1 MLAAGCRSVQRHVQP
16 EHHQACVELFRFADT
31 GQQEVPE
38 GRARQGELG
47 GRAAGGTLVTD
58 KYAPAGTCTVL
69 SVPPPLGPQLLSTLL
84 GHISWLRVTWMIP
97 ALLNPPSA
105 CPALPMRDQVSKCH
119 MPTSVSHGS
128 DRAEGLIPDI
138 VWEKYLLKLG
148 STETVHGPCPTPP
161 PPPLIFTPARPCAH
175 KLCICQAP
183 PHTHTHTMLH
193 EYSVVPGPVAVGRP
207 GLGV

>member
-1 MLAAGCRSVQRHVQP
+1 M
-16 EHHQACVELFRFADT
+16 
-31 GQQEVPE
+31 
-38 GRARQGELG
+38 
-47 GRAAGGTLVTD
+47 TD
-58 KYAPAGTCTVL
+58 KHAPAGTCTVL

-84 GHISWLRVTWMIP
+84 CHISWLRVTWMIP

-148 STETVHGPCPTPP
+148 STETVHGPCPPPP

-183 PHTHTHTMLH
+183 PPTHTHTQCFMNIPLFL
-193 EYSVVPGPVAVGRP
+193 AQLRWAGRGWVFSIRSCVWYVSP
-207 GLGV
+207 ATLLALMDS